1 MSKTRSSVYERIEEL
16 DHTADVAIR
25 VRGATM
31 RDLLYNAAHGMMEIM
46 VGVLPTDLA
55 WKDRNITL
63 RAEAGDELLRAW
75 LSELIFIVAAER
87 LIPIGFSIDTADD
100 RHLSAQV
107 QLTELTDDIARN
119 ATEIKAVTWHG
130 LKLDRDGGEIVAE
143 VVFDT

>member
-1 MSKTRSSVYERIEEL
+1 MYERIEEL

-25 VRGATM
+25 IRGATM

-46 VGVLPTDLA
+46 VGVLPTDLPF
-55 WKDRNITL
+55 DERRITL
-63 RAEAGDELLRAW
+63 HAQEADELLHAW

-87 LIPIGFSIDTADD
+87 RVPIAFGIDTADD
-100 RHLSAQV
+100 RDLDAQV
-107 QLTELTDDIARN
+107 YLTELTDDIARN

-130 LKLDRDGGEIVAE
+130 LKLVRDDEGLVAE

>member
-1 MSKTRSSVYERIEEL
+1 VYERIEEL

-25 VRGATM
+25 IRGATM

-46 VGVLPTDLA
+46 VGVLPTDLPFD
-55 WKDRNITL
+55 KRRITL
-63 RAEAGDELLRAW
+63 HAREADELLHAW

-87 LIPIGFSIDTADD
+87 LVPIAFGIDTVDD
-100 RHLSAQV
+100 RDLDAQV
-107 QLTELTDDIARN
+107 YLTELTDDIARN

-130 LKLDRDGGEIVAE
+130 LKLDRDGGELVAE